1 MSPANTQQTIKN
13 SIRASGVA
21 LHTGGKV
28 NMTLHPAEIDA
39 GVVFKRIDLP
49 GCIVFKA
56 CAGSVGDT
64 QMATSLSAQGYQLS
78 TIEHMMSALS
88 G

>member
-1 MSPANTQQTIKN
+1 MSPANTQQTLKN

-21 LHTGGKV
+21 LHTGSKV

-39 GVVFKRIDLP
+39 GVVFKRTDLP
-49 GCIVFKA
+49 GFIAFKA

-64 QMATSLSAQGYQLS
+64 QMATSLSAQGYNCRRS
-78 TIEHMMSALS
+78 NT
-88 G
+88 